1 MRFTSLLAIYFLFWF
16 LSLFLVLPFG
26 VRTSDEAGAA
36 KVPGQ
41 ADSAPHEFRPL
52 RVILRTTIVA
62 ATFFAL
68 FYANYVNG
76 WITLRSFDG
85 WLTAPEHYRR

>member
-1 MRFTSLLAIYFLFWF
+1 MRFTSFLAIYFLFWF

-26 VRTSDEAGAA
+26 VRTSEEAGKD

-41 ADSAPHEFRPL
+41 ADSAPHEFRPW
-52 RVILRTTIVA
+52 RTILRTSLVA
-62 ATFFAL
+62 AFLFAL

-76 WITLRSFDG
+76 WVTIRSFDG
-85 WLTAPEHYRR
+85 WLSPPENIRD